1 VNIATCEA
9 CDVSGSFARDPA
21 GGCIDSSICSIVTND
36 SEPRC
41 ECDGQFMYDSTV
53 TPPSVTCEGTAV
65 VSNCSY
71 AAKETAGDICLI
83 CDDGYSVDPTDQSC
97 IANTCLQEY
106 NCLTCHSDGMKC
118 LTCNAGT
125 IQDPSSGQ
133 CYSEK
138 ELCEVG
144 RPFFK
149 KQYIE
154 TASGICAFEFGCD
167 LTCDRKIQAVCEG

>member
-1 VNIATCEA
+1 MFLDHLLEIQQV
-9 CDVSGSFARDPA
+9 DVLIQAFAALSLTTQNLDVVRSYTLTDL
-21 GGCIDSSICSIVTND
+21 
-36 SEPRC
+36 

-149 KQYIE
+149 KQYME